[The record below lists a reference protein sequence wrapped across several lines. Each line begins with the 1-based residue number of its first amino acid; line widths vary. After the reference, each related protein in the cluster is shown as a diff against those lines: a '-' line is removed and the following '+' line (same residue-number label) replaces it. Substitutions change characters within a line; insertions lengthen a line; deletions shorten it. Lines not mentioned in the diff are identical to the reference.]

1 MVILGRIILLGSNLK
16 AARLDFMED
25 QQSSGTTTIQ
35 EIRIKE
41 STTETLSEEDVSSVQ
56 YQQPGESAD

>member
-1 MVILGRIILLGSNLK
+1 VVILGRIILLGSNLK

>member
-1 MVILGRIILLGSNLK
+1 
-16 AARLDFMED
+16 MED